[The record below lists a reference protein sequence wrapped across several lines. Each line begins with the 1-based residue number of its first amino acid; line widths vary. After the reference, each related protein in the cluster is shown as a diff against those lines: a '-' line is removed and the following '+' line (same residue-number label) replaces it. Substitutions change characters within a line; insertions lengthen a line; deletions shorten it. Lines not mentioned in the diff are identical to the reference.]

1 MGKRGLAITGVLLA
15 LLCFGVIVWKG
26 STYTFRRPLPLDSPV
41 AETYDVEFD
50 PEGIASV
57 TDLHVED
64 RTVVITVRA
73 EAKGKTFL
81 YVADPNGGV
90 AGFSYLEAIYVH
102 PLGVMTVDNYFGRST
117 GGAILSWAAALYL
130 ALLLASVIRQYRRDL
145 RRSLY
150 RYKNVRN
157 LGWIIFLAGM
167 LLGQLP
173 RLLSGS
179 SLLETVQ
186 DVMSNASTFAYFAFP
201 VAFVVSV
208 LVTISNVKLVRR
220 EGRSWRNLLGVI
232 LGVAVL
238 LGTVFPH
245 ALSEYLQR
253 STVID
258 VHNQAGVAMHVEML
272 VTNTILV
279 IVSYLECVLAAT
291 IVLSLKAAR
300 AVPDF
305 DRDCILILGCQIRKD
320 GSLTP
325 LLQGRA
331 DRALEFARLQREAT
345 GKALLFVPS
354 GGQGADEVL
363 PEGEAIR
370 SYLLGSGVPD
380 GQILAETRSKNTDEN
395 FRCSMELLRKRF
407 GDAPLKIAF
416 ATTNYHVFRSGIL
429 AAQQGV
435 DAQGIGGKTHS
446 YFWIN
451 AFIREFIATM
461 VSERK
466 KHLRVIAALVAAI
479 LLMVGMV
486 FLSNR
491 M

>member
-1 MGKRGLAITGVLLA
+1 M
-15 LLCFGVIVWKG
+15 
-26 STYTFRRPLPLDSPV
+26 
-41 AETYDVEFD
+41 
-50 PEGIASV
+50 
-57 TDLHVED
+57 
-64 RTVVITVRA
+64 
-73 EAKGKTFL
+73 
-81 YVADPNGGV
+81 
-90 AGFSYLEAIYVH
+90 
-102 PLGVMTVDNYFGRST
+102 
-117 GGAILSWAAALYL
+117 
-130 ALLLASVIRQYRRDL
+130 
-145 RRSLY
+145 
-150 RYKNVRN
+150 
-157 LGWIIFLAGM
+157 
-167 LLGQLP
+167 
-173 RLLSGS
+173 
-179 SLLETVQ
+179 
-186 DVMSNASTFAYFAFP
+186 
-201 VAFVVSV
+201 
-208 LVTISNVKLVRR
+208 
-220 EGRSWRNLLGVI
+220 
-232 LGVAVL
+232 
-238 LGTVFPH
+238 
-245 ALSEYLQR
+245 
-253 STVID
+253 
-258 VHNQAGVAMHVEML
+258 
-272 VTNTILV
+272 
-279 IVSYLECVLAAT
+279 SYLECVLAAT

-370 SYLLGSGVPD
+370 NYLLESGVP
-380 GQILAETRSKNTDEN
+380 GEQILAETRSKNTSEN

-429 AAQQGV
+429 AAQHGV